1 VIQAGIEAAIDLL
14 ARLVAARSPNPPGD
28 ERLVADVI
36 IGAAEALAL
45 PKGTVHAADPARPN
59 LIFHIGH
66 GSPNLLLAAHM
77 DTMPPGGESLW
88 RSDPYTLRRE
98 GERLIGLGSADM
110 KAAIVTMLFA
120 AARIV
125 AIPEPR
131 GSLTLVF
138 SSDEEAGSA
147 YGMEWLAG
155 QGLLDADAA
164 IVCEP
169 SSVGAQSWERLFV
182 AQRGSCVS
190 WLVAGGEPGHS
201 GMPVPREQR
210 ASASFVRALSALLDV
225 DPFPEW
231 SHPVDGTRP
240 LVNVATMVCGGMV
253 PFAHPESLRASIE
266 VRTIEGMTKDL
277 VLARLHK
284 ILGGAGLADC
294 VSLVPAAGSQNW
306 IPPGK
311 TVHEDLLLSAACR
324 AWRQVLCV
332 EPVQGVYPAGT
343 DSSHLDA
350 LGIPALPAFGPGSL
364 AVAHKPNE
372 SIHADDLPRAVEL
385 FEAAIRHYH
394 RSAV

>member
-1 VIQAGIEAAIDLL
+1 MHTDIEAAIDLL

-28 ERLVADVI
+28 ERPVAGVI
-36 IGAAEALAL
+36 IAAAEALDL
-45 PKGTVHAADPARPN
+45 PKGGLHAAHPARPN
-59 LIFHIGH
+59 LIFRIGQ
-66 GSPNLLLAAHM
+66 GTPTLLLAAHM
-77 DTMPPGGESLW
+77 DTMPPGDECLW
-88 RSDPYTLRRE
+88 RYDPYTLQRE
-98 GERLIGLGSADM
+98 GERLVGLGSADM
-110 KAAIVTMLFA
+110 KAAIVTILFA
-120 AARIV
+120 AARIA
-125 AIPEPR
+125 AIPEAR

-138 SSDEEAGSA
+138 SADEEAGSA

-169 SSVGAQSWERLFV
+169 SSVGARSWERLFV

-190 WLVAGGEPGHS
+190 WLVARGEPGHS
-201 GMPVPREQR
+201 SMPVPREQR
-210 ASASFVRALSALLDV
+210 ASASFVRALSALLDA
-225 DPFPEW
+225 DPFLEW
-231 SHPVDGTRP
+231 IHPVDGTRP

-266 VRTIEGMTKDL
+266 VRTIEGMTEDL

-284 ILGGAGLADC
+284 ILSDVGLADR
-294 VSLVPAAGSQNW
+294 VSLLPAAGPQNW

-311 TVHEDLLLSAACR
+311 TVRDDRLLSAACR
-324 AWRQVLCV
+324 AWRQVLGV
-332 EPVQGVYPAGT
+332 EPVQGVFPAGT

-385 FEAAIRHYH
+385 LEAAIRHYH
-394 RSAV
+394 QSAV